1 MRSIRVVSIFIL
13 LLSSSKSFAQQQVMF
28 TQYMFNQMGLN
39 PAYAGNHNTLS
50 LTALAR
56 EQWTGIEGAPSTQ
69 TLSVHS
75 PTKYPRVGLGLL
87 FLHDKI
93 GVTKQTGVYS
103 AYSYSIPF
111 QNGGKLAFGLQAG
124 FITYNAQYSL
134 VSNSD
139 PTFANGDIKETHPSF
154 GAGVFYNTKQRFYIG
169 LSVPQLLQTTF
180 DRGNPDSDS
189 KMIRHYFLTAGY
201 VFKLDRNL
209 KLKPNVLIK
218 AVSGAPVQFDVNLN
232 LLMHEVLWIGLSW
245 RSFESIDALL
255 QLQVSKKFQFGY
267 SYDFSTTTKLS
278 RINSGSH
285 EIMLNYRVIQKR
297 SRIITPR
304 YF

>member
-1 MRSIRVVSIFIL
+1 MRIFIVFL
-13 LLSSSKSFAQQQVMF
+13 LLSSSTLFAQQQVMF
-28 TQYMFNQMGLN
+28 TQYMFNQMGIN
-39 PAYAGNHNTLS
+39 PAYAGNHKTLS

-56 EQWTGIEGAPSTQ
+56 EQWTGVAGAPSTQ
-69 TLSVHS
+69 TLSIHS
-75 PTKYPRVGLGLL
+75 PIKNQRVGVGLL

-93 GVTKQTGVYS
+93 GVTRQTGIYNS
-103 AYSYSIPF
+103 YSYSIPF
-111 QNGGKLAFGLQAG
+111 QNGGSLAFGLQGG

-134 VSNSD
+134 VSDTD

-180 DRGNPDSDS
+180 DRSNPDSDS

-201 VFKLDRNL
+201 IFKLDRNL
-209 KLKPNVLIK
+209 KLKPNILIK
-218 AVSGAPVQFDVNLN
+218 AVSGAPVQFDLNLN
-232 LLMHEVLWIGLSW
+232 LLMHEVLWVGLSW

-255 QLQVSKKFQFGY
+255 QFQVSKKLQFGY
-267 SYDFSTTTKLS
+267 SYDFSTTTELS
-278 RINSGSH
+278 RINGGSH